1 MNPNAPAP
9 FFHAV
14 VQLDHQQAGILQFD
28 AEHVQASRVKASS
41 HHTRQHGSGVRTEHE
56 FFAEV
61 CKALEGIAEI
71 LVTGSHTALA
81 DFRHY
86 VEKHRPAT
94 GRQIVGWEV
103 TDHPTEGQL
112 VAMARRYF
120 LKHDRMAGTPTPG

>member
-1 MNPNAPAP
+1 MNAPSP
-9 FFHAV
+9 LFHAV
-14 VQLDHQQAGILQFD
+14 VAIDHHEARILQFD

-41 HHTRQHGSGVRTEHE
+41 RHSRKHGSAVRTEHE
-56 FFAEV
+56 FDAEV
-61 CKALEGIAEI
+61 CEALAGIAEV

-103 TDHPTEGQL
+103 VDHPTDPQL
-112 VAMARRYF
+112 VALARRYF
-120 LKHDRMAGTPTPG
+120 LKYDRMAGTPTPS